1 MDMKEFLGEV
11 ASNMGS
17 HRKTLDLEL
26 CFVGCLATENSNLQN
41 LGTSNGMGHGQED
54 QHTEELSKV
63 GRLTLVEHRLAHS
76 ILAS

>member
-26 CFVGCLATENSNLQN
+26 CFAGCLATENSNLQN
-41 LGTSNGMGHGQED
+41 LARHQQWHESWT
-54 QHTEELSKV
+54 
-63 GRLTLVEHRLAHS
+63 GRSAY
-76 ILAS
+76 